1 MCLRFFRFSHFAVCF
16 NICCL
21 FQYMFPVLGTVIQCD
36 TCCGSIVLSTVAFVF
51 LLLWWYFDFE
61 RHGREGI
68 GCIVVCLVEA
78 LSFLWVLNS
87 ERHCVML
94 V

>member
-1 MCLRFFRFSHFAVCF
+1 MCLRFFRFSHFVVCF

-21 FQYMFPVLGTVIQCD
+21 FQYMLSILGSAIQCD
-36 TCCGSIVLSTVAFVF
+36 TCCGSTVFQ
-51 LLLWWYFDFE
+51 LLWWYFDFE

>member
-1 MCLRFFRFSHFAVCF
+1 M
-16 NICCL
+16 
-21 FQYMFPVLGTVIQCD
+21 MFVLGTVIQCD
-36 TCCGSIVLSTVAFVF
+36 TCCGSIVLSTVAFLCFNYCGGTLILKGMAVKALDALSCF
-51 LLLWWYFDFE
+51 
-61 RHGREGI
+61 
-68 GCIVVCLVEA
+68 VEA